1 MTIKVW
7 SDLEKRINSTK
18 QPSGGT
24 NIDVQLKDNCSIETP
39 VFLLASGGGMP
50 DYTYVEAFGHYYFV
64 TDVVNVN
71 AHMCEVHCK
80 QDALA
85 TYKSE
90 IGSTRAFV
98 LYDTTPNS
106 EIPDTRLAS
115 KSTPTVSTNKTTF
128 FSNFSLGGS
137 VIATVAGE
145 DQSRSYVLAN
155 VNNVHS
161 LLPNAKTQIESLF
174 PAKGAD
180 INDTFFDTV
189 IAAVV
194 QIISSG
200 NLAGNI
206 QDVRWIPFTVTGSG
220 SVEVIKNGQ
229 YDTGIGADPINFTG
243 GSRCV
248 TDTVSVSI
256 PWQFSD
262 WRNTEPYTQVYAKIP
277 FVGFVNVP
285 ASSIKGKSSLSL
297 FTSLDKITG
306 DISMEL
312 RAGGDIIG
320 TYGAST
326 AAKIALGNSSQN
338 LGNIVNSFIQ
348 AGAAALRADMGS
360 MINSALNAYQPLTM
374 TVGGVSSAAAV
385 GLGGQF
391 EVLTVCHDT
400 VVEPSSVSS
409 VMGTPAMQTKTL
421 GSLSGY
427 IQCQNASVRGNMRD
441 EDRSEING
449 YLNGGFFYE

>member
-7 SDLEKRINSTK
+7 NNFSKRKNETLR
-18 QPSGGT
+18 PNGGQS
-24 NIDVQLKDNCSIETP
+24 IDVQLKDNCSIENP
-39 VFLLASGGGMP
+39 VFLLSSGGGMQ

-64 TDVVNVN
+64 ADIVNVN
-71 AHMCEVHCK
+71 GHMCEVHCK

-90 IGSTRAFV
+90 IGATQAFI
-98 LYDTTPNS
+98 LYDTTNNE
-106 EIPDTRLAS
+106 EIPDGRLAQN
-115 KSTPTVSTNKTTF
+115 STPTVSSAQTTF

-145 DQSRSYVLAN
+145 DQSKSYVLAN

-161 LLPNAKTQIESLF
+161 LLPNAKAQIESLF

-200 NLAGNI
+200 TLTGNI
-206 QDVRWIPFTVTGSG
+206 QDVRWIPFNVTGSG
-220 SVEVIKNGQ
+220 TIEVIKNGQ
-229 YDTGIGADPINFTG
+229 YTTGVGADPINFTG

-248 TDTVSVSI
+248 TDTVFVSI
-256 PWQFSD
+256 PWQFTD
-262 WRNTEPYTQVYAKIP
+262 WRNAEPYTQIYAKIP
-277 FVGFVNVP
+277 FVGFINVP
-285 ASSIKGKSSLSL
+285 ASSIKGKTSLSL

-360 MINSALNAYQPLTM
+360 MINNALQAYQPMTM

-385 GLGGQF
+385 GLGGKF

-400 VVEPSSVSS
+400 TVPPSSVSS
-409 VMGTPAMQTKTL
+409 VMGTPAMASKQI

-427 IQCQNASVRGNMRD
+427 IQCQGASVSGNMRA
-441 EDRSEING
+441 EEREEING
-449 YLNGGFFYE
+449 YLNSGFFYT